1 MKLDLRG
8 MIPATVLPMTADAQ
22 VDEAGLRTYIR
33 HVANANPKALA
44 INVDTGEGPHLWP
57 KERLRVLEVVV
68 DEVGD
73 RIPVIAG
80 LGAQF
85 TDQAVTSAR
94 DIRAVGAAGLLVFPI
109 GAYNGLPLDPEVP
122 VRYHAAIGDATGL
135 PLIVFNLQPALGGVN
150 FEPETLDRL
159 CRVAQV
165 AGIKEASFDAQLF
178 VQIRDV
184 VKAARPE
191 CVFLTGNDNF
201 IYESFVLGA
210 EGALIG
216 FGAVATQQQVD
227 LVGHALAGRHSEA
240 RLVMDRLTPLANA
253 IFALPL
259 RNYRARAK
267 AALVMQG
274 ILARETVRPP
284 LLPITDAERR
294 RIHEA
299 MVFAGE
305 LEPGAGVAH
314 ASL

>member
-1 MKLDLRG
+1 MKLDLG
-8 MIPATVLPMTADAQ
+8 GLIPATVLPMTADAQ
-22 VDEAGLRTYIR
+22 VDEAGLRRYMR
-33 HVANANPKALA
+33 HVAAAGPKAVA

-57 KERLRVLEVVV
+57 KERLRVLEIVV

-85 TDQAVTSAR
+85 TAQAVEFAR
-94 DIRAVGAAGLLVFPI
+94 DFKAVGAAALLVFPI
-109 GAYNGLPLDPEVP
+109 SAYQGLPLDPEIP

-135 PLIVFNLQPALGGVN
+135 PLILFNLQPALGGVN
-150 FEPETLDRL
+150 FTPETLDRL
-159 CRVAQV
+159 CRVTQV
-165 AGIKEASFDAQLF
+165 AAIKEASFDAKLF
-178 VQIRDV
+178 VEIRTA

-216 FGAVATQQQVD
+216 FGAVATRQQVE
-227 LVGHALAGRHSEA
+227 LIEHALSGRYAEA
-240 RLVMDRLTPLANA
+240 HRIMDRLAPLVDA
-253 IFALPL
+253 IFAPPV

-274 ILARETVRPP
+274 ILEREVVRPP
-284 LLPITDAERR
+284 LLPITAAERE
-294 RIHEA
+294 RIHAA
-299 MVFAGE
+299 MRHAGE
-305 LEPGAGVAH
+305 LEP
-314 ASL
+314 ASKVMS